1 MDNDIERPLWSFHP
15 SEVQI
20 TENIIGRGAFG
31 EVRIGVWRGIDIAV
45 KRLHALGN
53 GDKGPGEQD
62 DPSLNSENLIRE
74 IDMLSKLRH
83 PNLVLFLGVTYDQ
96 NISHPNTILT
106 ELMPG
111 SLYDILEVHKIK
123 LSLPDILDI
132 TLDIA
137 NGLAYLHG
145 NNPCIIH
152 RDISSKNILIGGNR
166 AKIADL
172 GQSKILGVS
181 INSRQTGMPGAMA
194 YSAPE
199 VLTGKY
205 SAKIDIFSLG
215 VLIVQMV
222 TGEYPRIDRRDEQ
235 LQRACSAQIPLDA
248 VMKSCLHYQPSERP
262 LAGQICDVMQSIR
275 CNDRH
280 YPPVRR
286 KPPQSDV
293 GVLARRWMLN
303 EIEERTRS
311 VKSALEQTSRRLSA
325 EEQRWRDE
333 ADRSDKAEKKCR
345 ELETA
350 LNAMTSAFQA
360 STSEAEVMKRA
371 KKEAEDNMEIMRA
384 QMESVQGERKKLTET
399 IAGLEEKCRQR
410 LIEIN
415 TYKLTV
421 TEREKQIAALERTTS
436 SLTDKDSK
444 VAGKMVELQMQL
456 DMQVDESRDVEARL
470 EQALLRWKQ
479 ERENVLQEQARY
491 NRIKWQSVEVQE
503 KNTRLSAEVD
513 RLTSRLRSYESLPMP
528 EEIRQR
534 MQDTD
539 SDLREKEL
547 LLVQVNTKKELLEK
561 ELAMAYE
568 KVNSLERVVS
578 ERVAELAD
586 LRLETSN
593 KLSAVAEVELRSKL
607 LEADLATAR
616 EMCERLSSNKIG
628 LLENEE
634 ILKAQLKEL
643 QSLIGQDGG
652 RISSMLGNDIRI
664 NTAGS
669 ADYGDLGL
677 GDVTGESP
685 GRAAGSE
692 QRGNEVNPSG
702 SPSALPTT
710 AAVRGPAATATAMA
724 ETSLQALTVDEAVVE
739 EDEQERKRRL
749 DKTAKVLVQQAI
761 DHIGP
766 SGLLRL
772 LRDHLSDEFI
782 TWRGARAVREL
793 VMKDADVRTRMVNER
808 CQDMVVAGLRA
819 FPASALVQS
828 QGLRTIGTLAFGND
842 LVRRHVGERGGIK
855 ALCKA
860 LMSHVHDES
869 VVLYACM
876 ALANLTHNSL
886 ENRSRFLEAGG
897 LPALVAVMESHKTS
911 AKLQRHACSAL
922 LTVAGADDGARAA
935 SDAGATAVVLAAM
948 MYHRMDASVQ
958 QFGCWALGNI
968 ALAGDDVRRK
978 MRLCGVPEVC
988 RIALEA
994 HSEDAEVVR
1003 QAKSAIGVIGPQTK
1017 SDFMPPVTRATST
1030 PARPLNK

>member
-1 MDNDIERPLWSFHP
+1 MDGNESQKPLWSFHP

-20 TENIIGRGAFG
+20 TDNVIGRGAFG
-31 EVRIGVWRGIDIAV
+31 EVRIGVWRGIDVAV

-53 GDKGPGEQD
+53 EKVTEESD
-62 DPSLNSENLIRE
+62 DPSLNAENLKRE
-74 IDMLSKLRH
+74 IDLLSKLRH

-96 NISHPNTILT
+96 NISSLNTILT

-111 SLYDILEVHKIK
+111 SLYDILEVHKVK

-137 NGLAYLHG
+137 NGLEYLHG

-222 TGEYPRIDRRDEQ
+222 SGEYPRIDRRDEQ
-235 LQRACSAQIPLDA
+235 LQRACSAQLPLDTI
-248 VMKSCLHYQPSERP
+248 MKSCLHYQPSERP
-262 LAGQICDVMQSIR
+262 LATQISSLMQSIR

-303 EIEERTRS
+303 EIEERNRS

-333 ADRSDKAEKKCR
+333 ADRSDKAEKRCK
-345 ELETA
+345 ELESA
-350 LNAMTSAFQA
+350 LNAMTLSFQG
-360 STSEAEVMKRA
+360 SSSEVEAMKRA
-371 KKEAEDNMEIMRA
+371 KKEAEDNSEIIRA
-384 QMESVQGERKKLTET
+384 QLESTQSDKRKLTET
-399 IAGLEEKCRQR
+399 ISGLEEKCRQR
-410 LIEIN
+410 MIELN

-421 TEREKQIAALERTTS
+421 TEREKQIVTLERTNDTLAENDNKVTS
-436 SLTDKDSK
+436 
-444 VAGKMVELQMQL
+444 KMTELKMQL
-456 DMQVDESRDVEARL
+456 DMQVDESRDLEARL
-470 EQALLRWKQ
+470 EQALTRWKQ
-479 ERENVLQEQARY
+479 EKETVLQEQARY
-491 NRIKWQSVEVQE
+491 NRIKWQNVEVQE
-503 KNTRLSAEVD
+503 KNNRLSMEVD
-513 RLTSRLRSYESLPMP
+513 RLTTRLRSYESLPMP

-539 SDLREKEL
+539 NDLREKEL
-547 LLVQVNTKKELLEK
+547 QLIQMSTKKELLEK
-561 ELAMAYE
+561 ELTVAYE

-578 ERVAELAD
+578 EKVAELAD
-586 LRLETSN
+586 VRLEMSN
-593 KLSAVAEVELRSKL
+593 KLSSAQDSESRSKL

-616 EMCERLSSNKIG
+616 DMCERLAQDRTR

-634 ILKAQLKEL
+634 VLKAQLKEL
-643 QSLIGQDGG
+643 QSLIGQDSG
-652 RISSMLGNDIRI
+652 RISAILASDMRI

-669 ADYGDLGL
+669 ADYGDSGL
-677 GDVTGESP
+677 GDVAGETP
-685 GRAAGSE
+685 DRARQM
-692 QRGNEVNPSG
+692 QRGGGIEALPSG
-702 SPSALPTT
+702 SPTERTASAIGGAVSSAASVEGSSEAAGT
-710 AAVRGPAATATAMA
+710 A
-724 ETSLQALTVDEAVVE
+724 EEASVVE
-739 EDEQERKRRL
+739 EDEKEKKRRL
-749 DKTAKVLVQQAI
+749 DRTAKVLVEQAI

-772 LRDHLSDEFI
+772 MRDHLSDECI

-793 VMKDADVRTRMVNER
+793 VMRDTEVRTRMVNER
-808 CQDMVVAGLRA
+808 SQDVIVAGLRA
-819 FPASALVQS
+819 FPASPLVQG

-842 LVRRHVGERGGIK
+842 LVRRHVGEKGGIK

-860 LMSHVHDES
+860 MVGHADDES

-886 ENRSRFLEAGG
+886 ENRSRLLEASG
-897 LPALVAVMESHKTS
+897 LSALITVMERHKSS
-911 AKLQRHACSAL
+911 AKIQRHACSAL
-922 LTVAGADDGARAA
+922 LTIAGADDGARAA
-935 SDAGATAVVLAAM
+935 SDAGGTAVVMAAM

-958 QFGCWALGNI
+958 QFGCWALSNI

-988 RIALEA
+988 RIALET
-994 HSEDAEVVR
+994 HSKDAEVVR
-1003 QAKSAIGVIGPQTK
+1003 QAKSALGVIGPQTK
-1017 SDFMPPVTRATST
+1017 SDFMPAISRSASSI
-1030 PARPLNK
+1030 RILNK